1 VGTIKENTV
10 VTKPK
15 YYPEAERLVGVKEV
29 PGKGSNEKIDE
40 LFDEVGHPKENDATP
55 WCAAFV
61 GGCLVRGNKR
71 STETLLARDYASDK
85 FSDRFDKLEK
95 PELYSIGVMKRG
107 TGWQGHVGFVSAF
120 DKDTVT
126 LLGGNQSD
134 AVNYRVFPRSAF
146 VGPGLGFVKPKAKST
161 DVSIKD
167 LKKDSRSLKVGGW
180 FEKLQVAIAAAV
192 GAAYTVWDAGKQFI
206 TDNTGLVLV
215 GTAALAWFGFNVLK
229 AYRVN
234 EYREGRYLPKA
245 HE

>member
-1 VGTIKENTV
+1 MA
-10 VTKPK
+10 TKPK
-15 YYPEAERLVGVKEV
+15 YYQEAERLVGVKEV

-85 FSDRFDKLEK
+85 FSDRFDKLEG

-120 DKDTVT
+120 DKNTVT

-134 AVNYRVFPRSAF
+134 AVNYRTFPRSAF

-161 DVSIKD
+161 DISDKQ
-167 LKKDSRSLKVGGW
+167 LKKDSRSMRVNNW
-180 FEKLQVAIAAAV
+180 FEKLQLAIGGAITAALS
-192 GAAYTVWDAGKQFI
+192 VWEAGKQFI
-206 TDNTGLVLV
+206 YDNTGLVLI
-215 GTAALAWFGFNVLK
+215 GMTALAWGGFYVLRS
-229 AYRVN
+229 YRKN